1 MGSLNLNHLEAFCV
15 LSENLNFSETA
26 KILHTSQP
34 AISLKIKMLEENLG
48 FELFIRDK
56 KNIVLS
62 KEGME
67 LKDKIYQS
75 YKNLV
80 SISPET
86 MKESTL
92 KIGSIYEAGERIL
105 VPALTKLV
113 KDKIIP
119 SFHLSLKSSDELLSK
134 LLSGDLDYI
143 LVHQIP
149 ANKSIQYVGVR
160 DDRGIL
166 IGPVKSQLKDLETA
180 EHLPF
185 VSYRENDQYTDNFL
199 KSNFSKNLQ
208 NKVTRKI
215 SLNSHRSMIKIVN
228 ELSMFAVIPKT
239 SLNKS
244 AETKVK
250 VLAEDKKSY
259 KLYLCVRSNYLS
271 NNDNNTVMKSMIKNL
286 T

>member
-1 MGSLNLNHLEAFCV
+1 MSSLNLNHLEAFCV

-26 KILHTSQP
+26 KILQTSQP

-56 KNIVLS
+56 KNIMLS

-86 MKESTL
+86 MKESAVR
-92 KIGSIYEAGERIL
+92 IGSIYEAGERIL

-113 KDKIIP
+113 KDKVIAN
-119 SFHLSLKSSDELLSK
+119 FHLSLKSSDELLNK
-134 LLSGDLDYI
+134 LLSGELDYI
-143 LVHQIP
+143 LIHQIP
-149 ANKSIQYVGVR
+149 ANKSIHCVAVK

-166 IGPVKSQLKDLETA
+166 IGPMKSHLKDFEMA
-180 EHLPF
+180 EQIPF
-185 VSYRENDQYTDNFL
+185 VSYRENDQYTDSFL
-199 KSNFSKNLQ
+199 KSNLSKNLQ
-208 NKVTRKI
+208 NKVSRKI
-215 SLNSHRSMIKIVN
+215 SLNSHRSMIKIVS

-244 AETKVK
+244 AEAKVK
-250 VLAEDKKSY
+250 ILAEDKRSY

-271 NNDNNTVMKSMIKNL
+271 NIDNNNVMKSMIKNL